1 MRSFYSMRLSHTQHF
16 RFFRRRSLFKT
27 SFLHQFFNVF
37 YSPNYPFP
45 YQTNVVCRYFIYG
58 MQDEQNLERVRLTF
72 EKFNIP
78 MSPQSD
84 CEDGYLKVYMKG
96 QEKEHH
102 YEEHDYQFCGRE
114 TPPTVKT
121 EGPRLVLL
129 FKAGQKPGSGFKG
142 NFKFETEYLIPIGT
156 PAPEGGCH
164 FTYRCVSKLTFL
176 IKDQVTH
183 P

>member
-1 MRSFYSMRLSHTQHF
+1 
-16 RFFRRRSLFKT
+16 
-27 SFLHQFFNVF
+27 
-37 YSPNYPFP
+37 
-45 YQTNVVCRYFIYG
+45 

-164 FTYRCVSKLTFL
+164 FTYRYTMFEKSSKMSHFAFSNFGFFNQIFVQL
-176 IKDQVTH
+176 KVTCLVTLFDPQASVFPH
-183 P
+183 RSVDFARNVE